1 MSIQRAPTPPES
13 RGGALWSVFRGEAFD
28 PQGGA
33 PTDKSDAVRHFVVG
47 SLCRKQ
53 REPVAALPPPT
64 SKEVHTSKIRATRHN
79 GRAGKNGVFTTK
91 HNDRNF
97 DVTHAEHIHP
107 AKTQEN
113 VYWDWLNGMRTD
125 ERRAD
130 VPSFEEVERIFYER
144 HYSDYVAGQCARNAQ
159 RRHTERNRT
168 VEQIRRDKRTCPEET
183 IFQFGKEGIGATPE
197 QLLDIFTAFKQQF
210 EERYG
215 KHVHMLDWAMHC
227 DETTVHI
234 QERHCFDYVNKY
246 GEVEPKQEKA
256 LALMGIPLPQP
267 DKPPG
272 RYNNRKITFDAM
284 NRLMLIEIAKARGLD
299 IEEQVKYGGRNHL
312 EKLDYIIAKQ
322 LETIRNQQ
330 KQLTAQNQQIQ
341 ALTAQI
347 AEKDAELDTK
357 LFRLSDVD
365 LLIEQVT
372 DICYEKAVT
381 TVSESVS
388 QTALDKAAAGVD
400 RTIRAAKS
408 PSSRLG
414 VPFIGVVETWL
425 GKAREDVFSA
435 LLSMADDVR
444 RRLLSPTMNEIMKCS
459 IAETARPA
467 VVEKLRPKLRDDAY
481 PKKRPDAWAR

>member
-1 MSIQRAPTPPES
+1 MRKRTKFLSADARRDLDSIRRHQMRTSGHEHPTGGKPAGVQRRSALISVQRRSLRPTGRS
-13 RGGALWSVFRGEAFD
+13 ADR
-28 PQGGA
+28 
-33 PTDKSDAVRHFVVG
+33 KSDAVRHFVVG

-53 REPVAALPPPT
+53 REPVAALPPPA

-113 VYWDWLNGMRTD
+113 VYWDCLNGMRTG
-125 ERRAD
+125 ERSAD

-144 HYSDYVAGQCARNAQ
+144 HYSDYVAGQCARNAE

-183 IFQFGKEGIGATPE
+183 IFQFGKEGSGATPE
-197 QLLDIFTAFKQQF
+197 QLLTIFTAFKQQF

-299 IEEQVKYGGRNHL
+299 IEEQVKYGGKNHL

-330 KQLTAQNQQIQ
+330 KQLTAQERQIQ
-341 ALTAQI
+341 TLTAQI

-381 TVSESVS
+381 AVSESMS

-408 PSSRLG
+408 PSSGWWRRG
-414 VPFIGVVETWL
+414 WA
-425 GKAREDVFSA
+425 KRKRMCS
-435 LLSMADDVR
+435 VR
-444 RRLLSPTMNEIMKCS
+444 CCLWRTTCGDGCC
-459 IAETARPA
+459 RP
-467 VVEKLRPKLRDDAY
+467 R
-481 PKKRPDAWAR
+481 

>member
-1 MSIQRAPTPPES
+1 M
-13 RGGALWSVFRGEAFD
+13 
-28 PQGGA
+28 
-33 PTDKSDAVRHFVVG
+33 
-47 SLCRKQ
+47 
-53 REPVAALPPPT
+53 
-64 SKEVHTSKIRATRHN
+64 
-79 GRAGKNGVFTTK
+79 
-91 HNDRNF
+91 
-97 DVTHAEHIHP
+97 
-107 AKTQEN
+107 
-113 VYWDWLNGMRTD
+113 
-125 ERRAD
+125 
-130 VPSFEEVERIFYER
+130 
-144 HYSDYVAGQCARNAQ
+144 
-159 RRHTERNRT
+159 
-168 VEQIRRDKRTCPEET
+168 EQIRRDKRTCPEET

-197 QLLDIFTAFKQQF
+197 QLLTIFTAFKQQF

-234 QERHCFDYVNKY
+234 QERHCFNYVNKY

-284 NRLMLIEIAKARGLD
+284 NRLMLIEIAKAHGLD
-299 IEEQVKYGGRNHL
+299 IEEQVKYGGKTHL

-341 ALTAQI
+341 TLTEQI
-347 AEKDAELDTK
+347 AKKDAELDTK

-381 TVSESVS
+381 AVSESVS
-388 QTALDKAAAGVD
+388 QTALDKAASGVD

-408 PSSRLG
+408 PSSGLG
-414 VPFIGVVETWL
+414 APFIGVVETWL
-425 GKAREDVFSA
+425 SKAKEDVFSA

-444 RRLLSPTMNEIMKCS
+444 RRLLSPAMNEIMKCS
-459 IAETARPA
+459 IAETARPT

-481 PKKRPDAWAR
+481 PKKHPDA